1 MSGRRL
7 RILRSLIGGVL
18 VLASTATV
26 VFVSAD
32 RLAHLAPAPVVRAAQ
47 AEPSATGSLP
57 APVKAA
63 PAPKPA
69 APAIPNGFDT
79 ERLHALMRGD
89 PILPGR

>member
-1 MSGRRL
+1 M
-7 RILRSLIGGVL
+7 RILRSLVGSL
-18 VLASTATV
+18 AVLASTAFV

-32 RLAHLAPAPVVRAAQ
+32 RLAHLAPAPAARAVQ

-63 PAPKPA
+63 AAKPA

-89 PILPGR
+89 PILPAR

>member
-1 MSGRRL
+1 V
-7 RILRSLIGGVL
+7 RILRSLFGGLLVL
-18 VLASTATV
+18 VSTATV

-32 RLAHLAPAPVVRAAQ
+32 RLAHLAPAPVIRAAQ
-47 AEPSATGSLP
+47 PEPSATGSIP
-57 APVKAA
+57 APMKAV

-69 APAIPNGFDT
+69 APGIPNGFDT

>member
-1 MSGRRL
+1 M
-7 RILRSLIGGVL
+7 RILRSLFGAAV

-32 RLAHLAPAPVVRAAQ
+32 RLAHLAPAPVVRAVQ

-57 APVKAA
+57 APQKAA
-63 PAPKPA
+63 PAAKPA
-69 APAIPNGFDT
+69 APSIPNGFDT

>member
-1 MSGRRL
+1 M
-7 RILRSLIGGVL
+7 RILRSLLGAAL

-32 RLAHLAPAPVVRAAQ
+32 RLAHLAPTPVVRAAQ
-47 AEPSATGSLP
+47 AEPSATGSIP
-57 APVKAA
+57 APMKAA

-69 APAIPNGFDT
+69 APSIPNGFDT

>member
-1 MSGRRL
+1 V
-7 RILRSLIGGVL
+7 RILRSLFGGGL
-18 VLASTATV
+18 VLASTAVV

-32 RLAHLAPAPVVRAAQ
+32 RLAHLAPTPMVRAAQ
-47 AEPSATGSLP
+47 AEPSATGSIP

-63 PAPKPA
+63 PSAKPA
-69 APAIPNGFDT
+69 APGIPNGFDT

>member
-1 MSGRRL
+1 VRV
-7 RILRSLIGGVL
+7 LRSLLGAVL
-18 VLASTATV
+18 VLVSTATV

-32 RLAHLAPAPVVRAAQ
+32 RLAHLAPAPTVRAVQ

-63 PAPKPA
+63 PAAKPA
-69 APAIPNGFDT
+69 GPGIPNGFDT

>member
-1 MSGRRL
+1 V
-7 RILRSLIGGVL
+7 RILRSLLGGVL
-18 VLASTATV
+18 VLASTAV
-26 VFVSAD
+26 VALVSAD
-32 RLAHLAPAPVVRAAQ
+32 RLAHLAPPPVVRAVQ

-69 APAIPNGFDT
+69 VPSIPNGFDT

>member
-1 MSGRRL
+1 V
-7 RILRSLIGGVL
+7 RILPSLLGGVL
-18 VLASTATV
+18 VLASTAV
-26 VFVSAD
+26 VALVSAD
-32 RLAHLAPAPVVRAAQ
+32 RLSHLAPAPTVRAAR

-63 PAPKPA
+63 PATKPA
-69 APAIPNGFDT
+69 APNIPNGFDT

>member
-1 MSGRRL
+1 M
-7 RILRSLIGGVL
+7 RILRSLVGGFA
-18 VLASTATV
+18 VLAATATV
-26 VFVSAD
+26 ALVSAD
-32 RLAHLAPAPVVRAAQ
+32 RLAHLAPAAVVRTVQ

-57 APVKAA
+57 APVEAA
-63 PAPKPA
+63 AAKRLSAKPA